1 MREFDYPEEEI
12 KKVGESYIRSVTPT
26 RERRNNVPT
35 VIRLQEIASR
45 IKGKD
50 TPRSHSNTK
59 SISGGGADDD
69 EYKSCNED
77 NY

>member
-12 KKVGESYIRSVTPT
+12 KKVEESYIRSVTPT
-26 RERRNNVPT
+26 RERRNNVPS

-50 TPRSHSNTK
+50 TPCSHFNLK
-59 SISGGGADDD
+59 SLSGRG
-69 EYKSCNED
+69 
-77 NY
+77 

>member
-1 MREFDYPEEEI
+1 MKEFDYPEEEI
-12 KKVGESYIRSVTPT
+12 KKVVESYIRSVTPT
-26 RERRNNVPT
+26 RERRKNFPS

-50 TPRSHSNTK
+50 TQLTHSNVK

-77 NY
+77 NN